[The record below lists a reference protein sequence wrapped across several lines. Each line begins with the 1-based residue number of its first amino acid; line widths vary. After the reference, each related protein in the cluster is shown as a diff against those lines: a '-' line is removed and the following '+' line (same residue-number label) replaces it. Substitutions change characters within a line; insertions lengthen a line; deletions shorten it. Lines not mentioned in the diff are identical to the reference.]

1 MSAPDDCLQGKIC
14 LASKPEI
21 DCPPGYYCL
30 PGTKFL
36 PYNLLLIGPSAPS
49 SQYKS
54 IYDSDP
60 IY

>member
-1 MSAPDDCLQGKIC
+1 MVAPEDCRPGKIC

-21 DCPPGYYCL
+21 DCPPGYYCKE
-30 PGTKFL
+30 GTKFL
-36 PYNLLLIGPSAPS
+36 PNNPLLIGPNAPS